1 MAKFYVQSGS
11 FRTVVAAQSASKA
24 ALWGVHQVMQQVLPL
39 ETHPEPTASDDPKNV
54 SRCGGER
61 ETPVAVLSARIRV
74 DERGFDR
81 HDATEMPT
89 MEVVGQW
96 NQMVTTLDRLERMLY
111 QA

>member
-11 FRTVVAAQSASKA
+11 FRTVVAAQNASKA

-39 ETHPEPTASDDPKNV
+39 DADHERDTSESATDDSPSMTASQ
-54 SRCGGER
+54 
-61 ETPVAVLSARIRV
+61 TPVAVLSGKIRV
-74 DERGFDR
+74 NERGFDR
-81 HDATEMPT
+81 NDATVLPT